1 MLTLNEI
8 ISNSVKDNIIKSNN
22 YTYGDLLNSSR
33 DNRNNIYDSYFTN
46 DERGMYDKIKSSD
59 INRLRKFS

>member
-33 DNRNNIYDSYFTN
+33 DNKNNLYDSYFTY
-46 DERGMYDKIKSSD
+46 DEKVMYDKIKTND

>member
-1 MLTLNEI
+1 MLTINEI

-33 DNRNNIYDSYFTN
+33 DNRNNLYDGYFTS
-46 DERGMYDKIKSSD
+46 DEKAMYDKIKLSD

>member
-46 DERGMYDKIKSSD
+46 DERGMYDKIKLSD